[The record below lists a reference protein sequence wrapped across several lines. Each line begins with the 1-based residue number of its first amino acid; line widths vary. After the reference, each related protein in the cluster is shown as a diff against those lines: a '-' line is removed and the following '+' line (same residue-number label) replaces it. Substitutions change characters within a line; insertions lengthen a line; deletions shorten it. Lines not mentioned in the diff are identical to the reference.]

1 LQGAYETEASL
12 PRRDGSQSQRGIVV
26 TAEQLLVD
34 GKAALI
40 SMSQVK
46 LGAYLD
52 ARGTGTDILD
62 IPRISEGSR
71 L

>member
-1 LQGAYETEASL
+1 MQGAYQTEASL
-12 PRRDGSQSQRGIVV
+12 PRRDGGQSQRGIVV
-26 TAEQLLVD
+26 TVQQLLVD
-34 GKAALI
+34 RKAALI

-52 ARGTGTDILD
+52 ARGTRTDILD
-62 IPRISEGSR
+62 IPRISDGSK